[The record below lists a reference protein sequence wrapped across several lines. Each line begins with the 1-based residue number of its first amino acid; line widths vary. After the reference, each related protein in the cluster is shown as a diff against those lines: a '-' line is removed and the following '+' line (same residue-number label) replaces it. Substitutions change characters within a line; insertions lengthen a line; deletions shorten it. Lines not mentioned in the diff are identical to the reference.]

1 MEEAEAGTDIVIVDE
16 QGFPGNFE
24 IPVPVPV
31 GVAGNVAKDNGW
43 LAPTAGVEQE
53 VEAVPE

>member
-24 IPVPVPV
+24 NPVPVPV
-31 GVAGNVAKDNGW
+31 VVAGNVAKDNGW
-43 LAPTAGVEQE
+43 LAPTAGGQE
-53 VEAVPE
+53 EEEAVPE

>member
-1 MEEAEAGTDIVIVDE
+1 MEEAEAGTDIVIVDG

-43 LAPTAGVEQE
+43 LAPMDGEQE